1 MCRRPKHNW
10 PVVSRCDGSPL
21 RLRVRN
27 VQREHFEYEIR
38 SIPCFASQ
46 NDRAEP
52 TLFQFIFIYQQRGD
66 GAMAHNVPFPPRYA
80 VCEAQRNK
88 WHIGRVGRLYSVWHV
103 FNPRAFS
110 SFWFLFSPFHSFQ
123 EFQHHPD
130 LYVFLTLFCLR
141 SSLALR

>member
-52 TLFQFIFIYQQRGD
+52 TLFQFIFIYQQRGY
-66 GAMAHNVPFPPRYA
+66 GAMAHNASGNARRFA
-80 VCEAQRNK
+80 T
-88 WHIGRVGRLYSVWHV
+88 I
-103 FNPRAFS
+103 
-110 SFWFLFSPFHSFQ
+110 
-123 EFQHHPD
+123 
-130 LYVFLTLFCLR
+130 VFLLPI
-141 SSLALR
+141 SSSQNVVLAVLVAVG